1 MRYSFCKAGDRKA
14 GNAGSGTEWGREPGS
29 NLDIAGEP
37 RRAAYIPGT
46 GLWHRLPWGKRNGA
60 GNWIVP
66 RKPGEPCC
74 VPTSRRKRNGIVNSK
89 GGIVRPERCKGHSSL
104 CFCPIENGV
113 PAIDKARTMAEHRL
127 PEYLLL

>member
-1 MRYSFCKAGDRKA
+1 
-14 GNAGSGTEWGREPGS
+14 
-29 NLDIAGEP
+29 
-37 RRAAYIPGT
+37 
-46 GLWHRLPWGKRNGA
+46 
-60 GNWIVP
+60 
-66 RKPGEPCC
+66 
-74 VPTSRRKRNGIVNSK
+74 VNSK